1 MGKKRGTAHVGSNP
15 QRRGRAAGVPGAV
28 ADRSERGD
36 TRAGICWH
44 SNFAGAGT
52 GYGVQTAQVARQI
65 KATGRPITLSNNYG
79 TQGFITEWEGIEVL
93 PTGFHPYSADVLD
106 AHRKYAEEQT
116 GKPTAL
122 VTLFDTWVFKDAK
135 LPDIPLIASW
145 VPIDHTPT
153 PPDVLEWCRRDNVLP
168 IAMAKFGA
176 RMLDAAG
183 IDHRYVPHGVDTKT
197 FRPGATVD
205 GATGRELLKIP
216 EDAFVVGMIA
226 ANKGIAPMRKA
237 WGENLLALGQFMSA
251 HDDVYVY
258 MHTEK
263 RGAQGGV
270 DLVQLAGACGI
281 PENRIV
287 WTDQWA
293 YYAGLPPFVLAG
305 LMGAMD
311 VNLAASRGEGFGV
324 PVIEA
329 AACGVPSIVSNFT
342 AQPELVEGFGYIASV
357 QPYWDALQTSWFA
370 TPLVHSVLEQLEHAY
385 DTAVEPRYGNPT
397 VAAEQPAPGSSSA
410 ALIQHRPAGF
420 SLAWAG
426 IVMQLQSLI
435 AFDDLCHH
443 SSLRRHGQQDRS
455 RSQDGA
461 QIDHLLAFFLANVR

>member
-1 MGKKRGTAHVGSNP
+1 
-15 QRRGRAAGVPGAV
+15 
-28 ADRSERGD
+28 
-36 TRAGICWH
+36 
-44 SNFAGAGT
+44 
-52 GYGVQTAQVARQI
+52 
-65 KATGRPITLSNNYG
+65 
-79 TQGFITEWEGIEVL
+79 
-93 PTGFHPYSADVLD
+93 
-106 AHRKYAEEQT
+106 
-116 GKPTAL
+116 
-122 VTLFDTWVFKDAK
+122 VTLFDTWVFKGAK
-135 LPDIPLIASW
+135 LEDIKVIASW
-145 VPIDHTPT
+145 VPIDHTPA

-168 IAMAKFGA
+168 IAMANYGA
-176 RMLDAAG
+176 RMLEAAG
-183 IDHRYVPHGVDTKT
+183 VDHRYIPHGVDTT
-197 FRPGATVD
+197 VFRPGATVD
-205 GATGRELLKIP
+205 GATGRQLLKIP
-216 EDAFVVGMIA
+216 DDAFVVGIVA

-237 WGENLLALGQFMSA
+237 WGENLLALGQFMAS

-342 AQPELVEGFGYIASV
+342 AQPELVEDHGYLVSV

-370 TPLVHSVLEQLEHAY
+370 TPLVHSVLEELEHAY
-385 DTAVEPRYGNPT
+385 DTARDADRK
-397 VAAEQPAPGSSSA
+397 AAARAHAETYDNKIVFDKYWLPV
-410 ALIQHRPAGF
+410 
-420 SLAWAG
+420 LAE
-426 IVMQLQSLI
+426 
-435 AFDDLCHH
+435 
-443 SSLRRHGQQDRS
+443 
-455 RSQDGA
+455 
-461 QIDHLLAFFLANVR
+461 IDKLMAT

>member
-1 MGKKRGTAHVGSNP
+1 MGKRRSNSHVGGNP
-15 QRRGRAAGVPGAV
+15 QHRGRVTAIPGAV
-28 ADRSERGD
+28 PGRSVSGD

-106 AHRKYAEEQT
+106 AHLKYAQDQT
-116 GKPTAL
+116 SRPTAL
-122 VTLFDTWVFKDAK
+122 VTLFDTWVFKGAK
-135 LPDIPLIASW
+135 LDDIKVIASW
-145 VPIDHTPT
+145 VPIDHMPA

-168 IAMAKFGA
+168 IAMANYGA
-176 RMLDAAG
+176 RMLSNAG
-183 IDHRYVPHGVDTKT
+183 IDHRYIPHGVDTKV

-205 GATGRELLKIP
+205 GATGRQLLNIP
-216 EDAFVVGMIA
+216 DDAFVVGIVA

-237 WGENLLALGQFMSA
+237 WGENLLALGQLMA
-251 HDDVYVY
+251 KHDDVYVY

-342 AQPELVEGFGYIASV
+342 AQPELVEGFGYISAV

-370 TPLVHSVLEQLEHAY
+370 TPLVHSVLEELQHAY
-385 DTAVEPRYGNPT
+385 DTARDANRK
-397 VAAEQPAPGSSSA
+397 AAARAHAETYDNELVFKNYWLP
-410 ALIQHRPAGF
+410 
-420 SLAWAG
+420 
-426 IVMQLQSLI
+426 
-435 AFDDLCHH
+435 
-443 SSLRRHGQQDRS
+443 
-455 RSQDGA
+455 
-461 QIDHLLAFFLANVR
+461 LLAEIDKLMAA

>member
-1 MGKKRGTAHVGSNP
+1 MGKKKGNGHVGRHS
-15 QRRGRAAGVPGAV
+15 QHRGRAAAVPGAV
-28 ADRSERGD
+28 SDRLISGD

-65 KATGRPITLSNNYG
+65 KATDRPITLSNNFG

-93 PTGFHPYSADVLD
+93 PTGFHPYSADILD
-106 AHRKYAEEQT
+106 AHLKYAQEQT
-116 GKPTAL
+116 GRPTAL
-122 VTLFDTWVFKDAK
+122 ITLFDTWVFKNAK
-135 LPDIPLIASW
+135 LDGIKVIASW
-145 VPIDHTPT
+145 VPIDHTPA

-168 IAMAKFGA
+168 IAMAKFGS
-176 RMLDAAG
+176 RMLKAAG
-183 IDHRYVPHGVDTKT
+183 IEHRYIPHGVDTHT

-205 GATGRELLKIP
+205 GATGRQLLNIP

-237 WGENLLALGQFMSA
+237 WGENLLALGQFMA
-251 HDDVYVY
+251 NHDDVYVY
-258 MHTEK
+258 LHTEK

-305 LMGAMD
+305 LMNALD

-342 AQPELVEGFGYIASV
+342 AQPELVEGHGYIAAV
-357 QPYWDALQTSWFA
+357 QPHWDAPQSSWFA

-385 DTAVEPRYGNPT
+385 DTAKDKDRK
-397 VAAEQPAPGSSSA
+397 VAARAHAETYDNELVFREHWLPVLSE
-410 ALIQHRPAGF
+410 I
-420 SLAWAG
+420 
-426 IVMQLQSLI
+426 
-435 AFDDLCHH
+435 DDLM
-443 SSLRRHGQQDRS
+443 
-455 RSQDGA
+455 A
-461 QIDHLLAFFLANVR
+461 A

>member
-1 MGKKRGTAHVGSNP
+1 MGKKKGTGHVGRHT
-15 QRRGRAAGVPGAV
+15 QQRGRAAAVPGAV
-28 ADRSERGD
+28 PSRSVSGD

-93 PTGFHPYSADVLD
+93 PTGFHPYSADVLG
-106 AHRKYAEEQT
+106 AHLAYSQDQT
-116 GKPTAL
+116 GRPTAL
-122 VTLFDTWVFKDAK
+122 ITLFDAWVYKASNLKDIK
-135 LPDIPLIASW
+135 IIASW
-145 VPIDHTPT
+145 MPIDHTPA

-168 IAMAKFGA
+168 IAMAQFGA

-183 IDHRYVPHGVDTKT
+183 IDHRYIPHGVDTT
-197 FRPGATVD
+197 VFRPGATVD
-205 GATGRELLKIP
+205 GATGRQLLNIP
-216 EDAFVVGMIA
+216 EDAFLVGIVA

-237 WGENLLALGQFMSA
+237 WGENLLALGQFMAS

-270 DLVQLAGACGI
+270 DLVQLAAACGI

-305 LMGAMD
+305 LMSAMD

-342 AQPELVEGFGYIASV
+342 AQPELVEGHGYLASV

-370 TPLVHSVLEQLEHAY
+370 TPLVHSVIEELEHAY
-385 DTAVEPRYGNPT
+385 NTARDADRK
-397 VAAEQPAPGSSSA
+397 AAARAHAETYDNKIVFDKYWLPVLAEIDELMA
-410 ALIQHRPAGF
+410 A
-420 SLAWAG
+420 
-426 IVMQLQSLI
+426 
-435 AFDDLCHH
+435 
-443 SSLRRHGQQDRS
+443 
-455 RSQDGA
+455 
-461 QIDHLLAFFLANVR
+461 

>member
-1 MGKKRGTAHVGSNP
+1 MGKKKGTGHVGRHT
-15 QRRGRAAGVPGAV
+15 QQRGRAAAVPGAV
-28 ADRSERGD
+28 SNRSVSGD

-93 PTGFHPYSADVLD
+93 PTGFHPYSADVLG
-106 AHRKYAEEQT
+106 AHLAYSQDQT
-116 GKPTAL
+116 GRPTAL
-122 VTLFDTWVFKDAK
+122 ITLFDAWVYKASNLKDIK
-135 LPDIPLIASW
+135 VIASW
-145 VPIDHTPT
+145 MPIDHTPA

-168 IAMAKFGA
+168 IAMAQFGA
-176 RMLDAAG
+176 RMLEAAG
-183 IDHRYVPHGVDTKT
+183 IDHRYIPHGVDTT
-197 FRPGATVD
+197 VFRPGATVD
-205 GATGRELLKIP
+205 GATGRQLLNIP
-216 EDAFVVGMIA
+216 EDAFLVGIVA

-237 WGENLLALGQFMSA
+237 WGENLLALGQFMA
-251 HDDVYVY
+251 KHDDVYVY

-270 DLVQLAGACGI
+270 DLVQLAAACGI

-305 LMGAMD
+305 LMSAMD

-324 PVIEA
+324 PVIET

-342 AQPELVEGFGYIASV
+342 AQPELVEGHGYLASV

-385 DTAVEPRYGNPT
+385 DTAQDADRK
-397 VAAEQPAPGSSSA
+397 AAARAHAETYDNKIVFDKYWLPV
-410 ALIQHRPAGF
+410 
-420 SLAWAG
+420 LAE
-426 IVMQLQSLI
+426 
-435 AFDDLCHH
+435 
-443 SSLRRHGQQDRS
+443 
-455 RSQDGA
+455 
-461 QIDHLLAFFLANVR
+461 IDELMAK

>member
-305 LMGAMD
+305 LMSAMD

-385 DTAVEPRYGNPT
+385 DTAKEPLRKGIARAHAETYDQQLIFDTHWLPVLNEIDRRM
-397 VAAEQPAPGSSSA
+397 AAA
-410 ALIQHRPAGF
+410 
-420 SLAWAG
+420 
-426 IVMQLQSLI
+426 
-435 AFDDLCHH
+435 
-443 SSLRRHGQQDRS
+443 
-455 RSQDGA
+455 
-461 QIDHLLAFFLANVR
+461 